1 MARQGM
7 WQRALVSLGAVAGM
21 AALPPAAWASIG
33 TPSLTLTP
41 SSATAASTANLGTDI
56 KFSPSGGDSV
66 KNLTLQLP
74 PGLIANA
81 SVDGGACLTATAPI
95 PACVV
100 GTGTVTATEN
110 TLLGVSLSLPAQ
122 FTLVAPPAAG
132 DLAGLQVSVRDPT
145 TNQYTPL
152 GAPAAV
158 FLRGAG
164 DPAGLGLDIAFTDI
178 PDTYPVL
185 GVSTSISVTEINGT
199 FDGLRFPASCPATPA
214 NLSVSGSSYADAAV
228 RTAGA
233 PLTVTGC
240 SSLPFSPGFK
250 VAVVRDSADK
260 QVQLMTDIT
269 QAAGQATPK
278 SVQLS
283 LPAKVLGPNI
293 AAIGLLC
300 ANPSTGTC
308 TAVGSTSATSPLYP
322 KTLTGR
328 AYLTGQPGTLTS
340 PSITLVFPPPFPIT
354 LTGSVN
360 LATNSTTFNGVPDI
374 PLTDLQVAL
383 AGVFS
388 SSCVTPSGT
397 ATSTLVSQNGDKTV
411 TVPAPFTVSN
421 CTAPAGGG
429 PSSGGTSAKGN
440 QPKITGAHLWGLLR
454 GRSAMGFRVSVAR
467 GAPKLSTLTV
477 AAPPGLTFVRRR
489 QHKRLRVAGVSL
501 KGAKLRSV
509 SLARGRLLIRL
520 DKPMSAVTVTI
531 GRPALRESRGLRAK
545 AQHAKVK
552 SLRLTVVTRDDK
564 GKSTTVRTQI
574 RKLGLPG

>member
-1 MARQGM
+1 MR
-7 WQRALVSLGAVAGM
+7 RHVVTVVLVLAGM
-21 AALPPAAWASIG
+21 AGLAPAASASIG

-56 KFSPSGGDSV
+56 TFSPSGGDSI

-110 TLLGVSLSLPAQ
+110 TLLGLSLSLPAQ
-122 FTLVAPPAAG
+122 FSLVAPPAAG
-132 DLAGLQVSVRDPT
+132 DLAGLQVSVKDPT

-158 FLRGAG
+158 LLRGAG
-164 DPAGLGLDIAFTDI
+164 DPAGLGLDIAFTNI

-214 NLSVSGSSYADAAV
+214 TLSVSGSSYADATV
-228 RTAGA
+228 RTASA

-250 VAVVRDSADK
+250 VAVARDSADK
-260 QVQLMTDIT
+260 QVQLTTDIT
-269 QAAGQATPK
+269 QAAGQATPR

-283 LPAKVLGPNI
+283 LPAKVLGPNL
-293 AAIGLLC
+293 AAIALLC

-308 TAVGSTSATSPLYP
+308 TSVGSTSATSPLYP
-322 KTLTGR
+322 RTLIGK

-340 PSITLVFPPPFPIT
+340 PSITLVFPPPFPLT

-360 LATNSTTFNGVPDI
+360 LATNSTTFTGVPDI

-411 TVPAPFTVSN
+411 TVPSSFTVSN

-429 PSSGGTSAKGN
+429 PSSGGGSSTTGN
-440 QPKITGAHLWGLLR
+440 RPTITGAHVWGLLR
-454 GRSAMGFRVSVAR
+454 GRAAMGFRVSVAR
-467 GAPKLSTLTV
+467 GAS
-477 AAPPGLTFVRRR
+477 
-489 QHKRLRVAGVSL
+489 
-501 KGAKLRSV
+501 
-509 SLARGRLLIRL
+509 
-520 DKPMSAVTVTI
+520 
-531 GRPALRESRGLRAK
+531 
-545 AQHAKVK
+545 
-552 SLRLTVVTRDDK
+552 
-564 GKSTTVRTQI
+564 
-574 RKLGLPG
+574 